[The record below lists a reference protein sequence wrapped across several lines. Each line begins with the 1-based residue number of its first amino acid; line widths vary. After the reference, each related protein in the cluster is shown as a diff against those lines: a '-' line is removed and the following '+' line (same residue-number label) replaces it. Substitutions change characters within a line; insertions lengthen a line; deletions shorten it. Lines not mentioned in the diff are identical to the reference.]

1 MATKTAKTNPLWEQI
16 YTRQEG
22 IDLGL
27 DPDNLEFLVK
37 RIAEEIQQN
46 VDPEFVVTGNVV
58 LTQCGKSEI
67 AFTTTQQGFRVFK
80 KYVFELSIPS
90 FTTDGDVTVT
100 ISPEEKLPC
109 GRLLTDYIDKGAD
122 KKRKVKTIKIAL
134 GRGEKVIASAIYK
147 YFPEYADLYDES
159 KTERDR
165 VWEKIEK
172 VKSAI
177 ESLAI
182 AANADVSGDG
192 MSFEIDTENAMRK
205 GSVNVVSTETGQF
218 KLEFFTDKPDDLSR
232 AIAFLTGNTLE

>member
-1 MATKTAKTNPLWEQI
+1 MATAKTNPLWKQI

-27 DPDNLEFLVK
+27 DSDNLEFLVK

-46 VDPEFVVTGNVV
+46 VEPEIIVTGNAV

-67 AFTTTQQGFRVFK
+67 IFSTTDEDDVDK
-80 KYVFELSIPS
+80 NYVFVLSIPS
-90 FTTDGDVTVT
+90 FTTDGNVTVT

-134 GRGEKVIASAIYK
+134 DRGEKAIASAIYK
-147 YFPEYADLYDES
+147 YFPEYADIYDES

-165 VWEKIEK
+165 VWAKIEK

-182 AANADVSGDG
+182 VANADVSGDG
-192 MSFEIDTENAMRK
+192 MSFIIETENANRK

-218 KLEFFTDKPDDLSR
+218 KLEFLTDKADDLDR
-232 AIAFLTGNTLE
+232 AIAFLTGQY

>member
-1 MATKTAKTNPLWEQI
+1 MATAKTNPLWKQI

-27 DPDNLEFLVK
+27 DSDNLEFLVK

-46 VDPEFVVTGNVV
+46 VEPEIIVTGNTV

-67 AFTTTQQGFRVFK
+67 IFSTDEDVVAK
-80 KYVFELSIPS
+80 NYVFVLSIPS
-90 FTTDGDVTVT
+90 FTTDGNVTVT

-122 KKRKVKTIKIAL
+122 KKRKVKTIKISL
-134 GRGEKVIASAIYK
+134 DRGEKAIASAIYK
-147 YFPEYADLYDES
+147 YFPEYADIYDES

-165 VWEKIEK
+165 VWAKIEK

-182 AANADVSGDG
+182 VANADVSGDG
-192 MSFEIDTENAMRK
+192 MSFVIETENPNRK

-218 KLEFFTDKPDDLSR
+218 KLEFFTDKPDDLDR

>member
-1 MATKTAKTNPLWEQI
+1 MATKTTKTNPLWKQI

-27 DPDNLEFLVK
+27 DSDNLEFLVN

-46 VDPEFVVTGNVV
+46 IEPEIVVTGNVV

-67 AFTTTQQGFRVFK
+67 IFSTTDEDGVAK
-80 KYVFELSIPS
+80 KYIFVLSIPS
-90 FTTDGDVTVT
+90 FTTDGDVMVT

-109 GRLLTDYIDKGAD
+109 GRLLTDYIDKGEA

-134 GRGEKVIASAIYK
+134 DRGEKVIASAIYK

-182 AANADVSGDG
+182 AANADVSSDG
-192 MSFEIDTENAMRK
+192 MSFVIDTENAMRK

-218 KLEFFTDKPDDLSR
+218 KLEFFTDNPDDLDR